1 MALAPFI
8 GKVPSG
14 QASQASGARGSDP
27 RGFVWGPQEWCGLRI
42 MDCQVTS
49 SFAQILALL
58 SVTLGKLL
66 YLTVF

>member
-1 MALAPFI
+1 
-8 GKVPSG
+8 
-14 QASQASGARGSDP
+14 
-27 RGFVWGPQEWCGLRI
+27 